1 MKEEKMTVD
10 EVYRELKGDI
20 DTINHNVKDI
30 KDDIKGMATKDEIA
44 ALREEISKLRTWVV
58 SVFIGAVV
66 VLGTL
71 IGAFV
76 NMTIAVLS

>member
-76 NMTIAVLS
+76 NMTIAVLG